1 MMTLISEIGGKHA
14 LFIDTVAVPGTGGI
28 IGMTSCPGR
37 QDDFFFERSDSRL
50 EADLRAIASW
60 GASVIVTLM
69 EEVELEILQVGH
81 LPEAVVENGMQ
92 WIHLPIR
99 NRMLPGIEFE
109 DVWSEVG
116 DELRSILARGGKIL
130 IHCQEGVG
138 RTGIIAARL
147 LIEMGVDTD
156 EAMKLVRKA
165 RAGALETWPHEKYCN
180 SLKAAI

>member
-1 MMTLISEIGGKHA
+1 MTRITDIDGKNA

-50 EADLRAIASW
+50 EADIRSIAFW

-69 EEVELEILQVGH
+69 EEVELEILQVAN
-81 LPEAVVENGMQ
+81 LPEAVTQNGMQ

-99 NRMLPGIEFE
+99 NRMLPGMDFE
-109 DVWSEVG
+109 EIWDGVG
-116 DELRSILARGGKIL
+116 EELRSILARGGKVL

-147 LIEMGVDTD
+147 LIEMGVATD

-165 RAGALETWPHEKYCN
+165 RAGALETWPHEKYCA
-180 SLKAAI
+180 SLKAAV